1 MIRLLLVDALELVR
15 RSLRAALERES
26 DIVVVAEASNL
37 TEAVSALGRATPDV
51 TVLASTEL
59 EYRSD
64 EAVRSLRATAPDCK
78 IVLVVGPSA
87 VPDLLGAV
95 EAGIR
100 ACLTHSATVPQLA
113 EAIRVVHEGGTMID
127 SDALASLFAQ
137 VARSGTHVNEALSR
151 VERLTLQERRV
162 LALLAQGVRNED
174 IAARLNISPHT
185 LRTHVQRVLAKL
197 SVHSRLEAVAFV
209 NKHNLLPELE
219 AKL

>member
-1 MIRLLLVDALELVR
+1 MIHLLLVDPLELVR

-26 DIVVVAEASNL
+26 DITVVAEASNVA
-37 TEAVSALGRATPDV
+37 EAVTQLERSEPDV

-59 EYRSD
+59 ECRAD
-64 EAVRSLRATAPDCK
+64 EAVRSLRAADPDCK
-78 IVLVVGPSA
+78 IVLIVGPSA

-113 EAIRVVHEGGTMID
+113 GAIRTAHEGGTMID
-127 SDALASLFAQ
+127 SDALASLFDQ
-137 VARSGTHVNEALSR
+137 VARSGTQVSEAR
-151 VERLTLQERRV
+151 ARIQRLTLQERRV
-162 LALLAQGVRNED
+162 LALLAQGVRNEE

-197 SVHSRLEAVAFV
+197 SVHSRLEAVAYV
-209 NKHNLLPELE
+209 NRHDLLAELE
-219 AKL
+219 AKS

>member
-1 MIRLLLVDALELVR
+1 MVRLLLVDPLELVR
-15 RSLRAALERES
+15 RSLRVALEHED
-26 DIVVVAEASNL
+26 DIVVVAEAGNVIQ
-37 TEAVSALGRATPDV
+37 AVTALGRAQPDV

-59 EYRSD
+59 GCRAD
-64 EAVRSLRATAPDCK
+64 EAVRSLRATDPECK

-100 ACLTHSATVPQLA
+100 ACLTHSATVAQLA
-113 EAIRVVHEGGTMID
+113 EAIRVVQEGGTMID
-127 SDALASLFAQ
+127 SEALESLFDQ
-137 VARSGTHVNEALSR
+137 VARSGTQVSEAQAR

-162 LALLAQGVRNED
+162 LALLAQGVRNEE
-174 IAARLNISPHT
+174 IAARLSISPHT

-209 NKHNLLPELE
+209 NRHDLLPELE